1 MTLSEDEVV
10 LIENAKEYLTAFLAN
25 YGEFHPF
32 AMIMDKNKNIYPLE
46 HDIEED
52 YPKAESLINL
62 YEQYF
67 KNELNGEN
75 ILGIL
80 CTNVLI
86 GSKSANE
93 PKRDAIEIRLI
104 CENYR
109 KKVFQYYELKEQQ
122 VLYQELIGMAS

>member
-46 HDIEED
+46 HDIED
-52 YPKAESLINL
+52 DFPKTESLINL
-62 YEQYF
+62 YEQYL
-67 KNELNGEN
+67 KNELNGEY

-80 CTNVLI
+80 CLNVLI

-93 PKRDAIEIRLI
+93 PKRDAIEISFI
-104 CENYR
+104 GENYR